1 MDYCYS
7 NYIDNALSL
16 TGKITFVSIVVKL
29 YFFLSNLLIIVI
41 KLFCE
46 IKFLSIRLV
55 SIVIAR

>member
-7 NYIDNALSL
+7 NYIDNSLSI
-16 TGKITFVSIVVKL
+16 TSKITFVSIVVKL
-29 YFFLSNLLIIVI
+29 YFFLSNLLIIVL

-55 SIVIAR
+55 NIIIAR